1 MEALAERL
9 GEVIEEYSE
18 ANDIT
23 PGEVLYALEYV
34 YACVERT
41 ILPQT
46 GCTDDHR
53 DRHHD

>member
-1 MEALAERL
+1 MAERL